1 MKIKTLVAVL
11 LLSGG
16 VTSTFAQ
23 TENCNSNSSIS
34 HEAVRAGNFKDAYAP
49 CMAVLKDC
57 PTLRY
62 YTFTDAQKILVG
74 FLSQI
79 KDRNSADYKK
89 YFDELMD
96 VYDLRMKYIPEFIN
110 KGMKGVPSV
119 ADALGAKA
127 VDYLQFAPTPD
138 LNTAY
143 NWLKESVQAEKGGS
157 KGAVLHYFLD
167 VSMQKV
173 KADDNHTD
181 QFFQDYI
188 DASKYADDAIAAET
202 KEAKKANL
210 QAIKDNLV
218 AMFIQSGVADCESL
232 QNIYG
237 PKVEENKTDSTFLKK
252 ALNILKLMKCNE
264 SEVYFK
270 ASEYMY
276 QIDPT
281 ADATVGVAYM
291 YYKKGDYE
299 NAVKYF
305 DEALAKETDND
316 KKAEMAYATAAALM
330 QAKKLSQARAYCQ
343 KAISFKENYGDPY
356 ILLAQLYGS
365 NPNWTDEPA
374 LNKCTYFVVIDKLQR
389 AKAVDPSVAE
399 RANELIGTYSRHTPQ
414 AKDLFMLGYKA
425 GDRITIGGWIG
436 ESTTIR

>member
-57 PTLRY
+57 PTLRF
-62 YTFTDAQKILVG
+62 YTYTDAIKILKA
-74 FLSQI
+74 FLGDI

-89 YFDELMD
+89 YFDELMQ
-96 VYDLRMKYIPEFIN
+96 VYDQEIQYLPEIN
-110 KGMKGVPSV
+110 KKLKTPMSASKE
-119 ADALGAKA
+119 LGKKA
-127 VDYLQFAPTPD
+127 VYYLQFSPNPD
-138 LNTAY
+138 KEQAYKWLTEATRGTA
-143 NWLKESVQAEKGGS
+143 NDPD
-157 KGAVLHYFLD
+157 GAILHYFLQT
-167 VSMQKV
+167 SMEKV

-202 KEAKKANL
+202 NEKKKAVL
-210 QAIKDNLV
+210 QTIKDNLV
-218 AMFIQSGVADCESL
+218 AMFVQSGVADCESL

-281 ADATVGVAYM
+281 ADAAVGVAYM
-291 YYKKGDYE
+291 YYKKGDYD

-389 AKAVDPSVAE
+389 AKAVDPSVTE
-399 RANELIGTYSRHTPQ
+399 RANELISTYSRHTPQ

-425 GDRITIGGWIG
+425 GDRITISGWIG

>member
-252 ALNILKLMKCNE
+252 ALNSLKLMIPLANSSLKVHSIIFSCSSSSE
-264 SEVYFK
+264 SSSFSFARLSIFPDP
-270 ASEYMY
+270 ASFLGKRSMY
-276 QIDPT
+276 ARSTDVSLCWPSMIRLSCPF
-281 ADATVGVAYM
+281 
-291 YYKKGDYE
+291 
-299 NAVKYF
+299 AV
-305 DEALAKETDND
+305 L
-316 KKAEMAYATAAALM
+316 
-330 QAKKLSQARAYCQ
+330 
-343 KAISFKENYGDPY
+343 
-356 ILLAQLYGS
+356 
-365 NPNWTDEPA
+365 
-374 LNKCTYFVVIDKLQR
+374 
-389 AKAVDPSVAE
+389 
-399 RANELIGTYSRHTPQ
+399 
-414 AKDLFMLGYKA
+414 
-425 GDRITIGGWIG
+425 
-436 ESTTIR
+436 

>member
-57 PTLRY
+57 PTLRF
-62 YTFTDAQKILVG
+62 YTYTDAIKILKA
-74 FLSQI
+74 FLCDI
-79 KDRNSADYKK
+79 KDRNSAEYKK
-89 YFDELMD
+89 YFDELMQ
-96 VYDLRMKYIPEFIN
+96 VYDQEIQYLPEIN
-110 KGMKGVPSV
+110 KKLKTPMSASKE
-119 ADALGAKA
+119 LGKKA
-127 VDYLQFAPTPD
+127 VDYLQFSPNPD
-138 LNTAY
+138 KEQAYKWLTEATRGTA
-143 NWLKESVQAEKGGS
+143 NDPD
-157 KGAVLHYFLD
+157 GAILHYFLQT
-167 VSMQKV
+167 SMEKV

-202 KEAKKANL
+202 NEKKKAVL
-210 QAIKDNLV
+210 QTIKDNLV
-218 AMFIQSGVADCESL
+218 AMFVQSGVADCESL

-281 ADATVGVAYM
+281 ADAAVGVAYM
-291 YYKKGDYE
+291 YYKKGDYD

-305 DEALAKETDND
+305 DEALIKETDND

-343 KAISFKENYGDPY
+343 KAIGFKENYGDPY

-389 AKAVDPSVAE
+389 AKAVDPSVTE
-399 RANELIGTYSRHTPQ
+399 RANELIGTYARHTPQ

-425 GDRITIGGWIG
+425 GDRITISGWIG

>member
-1 MKIKTLVAVL
+1 MKIKTLVACL

-23 TENCNSNSSIS
+23 TENCKSNSSIS
-34 HEAVRAGNFKDAYAP
+34 HEAVKAGNFKDAYEP

-62 YTFTDAQKILVG
+62 YTYGDAMDILHS
-74 FLSQI
+74 FLQGI

-89 YFDELMD
+89 YFDELMQVHD
-96 VYDLRMKYIPEFIN
+96 QKIKYIPEFLA
-110 KGMKGVPSV
+110 KGMKLSV
-119 ADALGAKA
+119 SAKGALGAKA
-127 VDYLQFAPTPD
+127 IDYLQYAPAPD
-138 LNTAY
+138 LNQAY
-143 NWLKESVQAEKGGS
+143 AWLRESVSADKGKAS
-157 KGAVLHYFLD
+157 GAVLHYFLD

-173 KADDNHTD
+173 KADNNHTD

-210 QAIKDNLV
+210 QSIKDNLV

-237 PKVEENKTDSTFLKK
+237 PKVEENKADSTFLKK

-281 ADATVGVAYM
+281 ADAAVGVAYM
-291 YYKKGDYE
+291 YYKKGDYD

-330 QAKKLSQARAYCQ
+330 QAKKLSQAKAYCY
-343 KAISFKENYGDPY
+343 KAINFKENYGDPY

-365 NPNWTDEPA
+365 NPNWNDEPA

-389 AKAVDPSVAE
+389 AKAVDSSVTE

>member
-34 HEAVRAGNFKDAYAP
+34 HEAVRADNFKDAYAP

-96 VYDLRMKYIPEFIN
+96 VYDLRMKYIPEFIG

-127 VDYLQFAPTPD
+127 VDYLQFAPAPD

-143 NWLKESVQAEKGGS
+143 NWLKESVHAEKGGS

-167 VSMQKV
+167 TSMQKV

-188 DASKYADDAIAAET
+188 DASKYADDALAAET

-237 PKVEENKTDSTFLKK
+237 PKVEASKTDSAFLKK

-281 ADATVGVAYM
+281 ADAAVGVAYM
-291 YYKKGDYE
+291 YYKKGDYD

-330 QAKKLSQARAYCQ
+330 QAKKLSQARSYCQ
-343 KAISFKENYGDPY
+343 KAMSFKENYGEPY

-389 AKAVDPSVAE
+389 AKAVDPSVTE
-399 RANELIGTYSRHTPQ
+399 RANELISTYSRHTPQ

>member
-16 VTSTFAQ
+16 VTSAFAQ

-34 HEAVRAGNFKDAYAP
+34 HEAVKAGNFKDAYIP

-62 YTFTDAQKILVG
+62 YTFTDAQKILTG
-74 FLSQI
+74 FLGQI
-79 KDRNSADYKK
+79 KDKNAADYKK

-96 VYDLRMKYIPEFIN
+96 VYDLRMKYIPEFIS

-127 VDYLQFAPTPD
+127 VDYLQYAPNPD

-143 NWLKESVQAEKGGS
+143 GWLKESVEAEKGNS

-173 KADDNHTD
+173 KANTDHTD

-188 DASKYADDAIAAET
+188 NASQYADDAIKAET
-202 KEAKKANL
+202 NEKKKEVL
-210 QAIKDNLV
+210 QTIKDNLV
-218 AMFIQSGVADCESL
+218 AMFVQSGVADCESL
-232 QNIYG
+232 QQIYG
-237 PKVEENKTDSTFLKK
+237 PKVEENKTDSAYLKK

-276 QIDPT
+276 RIDPT
-281 ADATVGVAYM
+281 ADAAVGVAYM
-291 YYKKGDYE
+291 YYKKGDFD

-305 DEALAKETDND
+305 DEALNKETDNA
-316 KKAEMAYATAAALM
+316 KKAEMAYVTAAALM
-330 QAKKLSQARAYCQ
+330 QAKKLSQARSYCM
-343 KAISFKENYGDPY
+343 KAISFNENYGDPY
-356 ILLAQLYGS
+356 ILLAQMYGS
-365 NPNWTDEPA
+365 NPNWNDEPA

-389 AKAVDPSVAE
+389 AKAVDPSVTD
-399 RANELIGTYSRHTPQ
+399 RANELISTYSRHTPQ

-436 ESTTIR
+436 ETTTIR